1 MLALTL
7 YYDGNCALCRAQMAR
22 LRQLDKAGR
31 LGFSD
36 ISAPDF
42 LPASLGVSKVALGT
56 EIHALTADGHLFV
69 GLDSVIAAYRAV
81 GRGWLVAPLRIG
93 FLRPLFVAMYRWLA
107 RNRYRLSRCADGMCK
122 IAGRP

>member
-22 LRQLDKAGR
+22 LRRLDKAGR
-31 LGFSD
+31 LGFID
-36 ISAPDF
+36 IAAPDF
-42 LPASLGVSKVALGT
+42 LPEALGVSRQALGT
-56 EIHALTADGHLFV
+56 EIHARTADGRLLA
-69 GLDSVIAAYRAV
+69 GLDSIIAAHAAV

-93 FLRPLFVAMYRWLA
+93 VLRPLFAALYRALA
-107 RNRYRLSRCADGMCK
+107 RNRYRLSACADGACK

>member
-22 LRQLDKAGR
+22 LRRLDNAGR

-36 ISAPDF
+36 IAAPGF
-42 LPASLGVSKVALGT
+42 APEALGVSREALGA
-56 EIHALTADGHLFV
+56 EIHALSADGRLMV
-69 GLDSVIAAYRAV
+69 GLDSVIAAYTAV

-93 FLRPLFVAMYRWLA
+93 VLRPLLVAMYRALA
-107 RNRYRLSRCADGMCK
+107 RNRYRLSRCADGACK
-122 IAGRP
+122 LGRRP

>member
-31 LGFSD
+31 LSFSD
-36 ISAPDF
+36 IAAPDF
-42 LPASLGVSKVALGT
+42 LPEALGVSQEALGT
-56 EIHALTADGHLFV
+56 EIHALTADGRLLV
-69 GLDSVIAAYRAV
+69 GLDSVIAAYTAV

-93 FLRPLFVAMYRWLA
+93 VLRLLFVAMYRGLA
-107 RNRYRLSRCADGMCK
+107 RNRYRLSGCVDGVCK